1 MTVRNREETNG
12 SAEGLSLF
20 RRSRNLL
27 LGGLT
32 FFFFL
37 FAVSPLLLIVYVAW
51 DQGKSALNWNFVSSM
66 PSGFPL
72 GSEGGILNG
81 IVGSLVLVV
90 IASALSVPVGIW
102 AGLYLWQDGKSRSAG
117 MVRLLSDL
125 LLGVPSVVWGIVGFY
140 VFSTST
146 GWGFHWG
153 FSALAGG
160 LTLGFIMIPIVT
172 RVTEQALRDVPM
184 SFIEGSYAL
193 GATRW
198 QTMRSVALPGATA
211 GIGTGILLGILNV
224 LGQTAPLVFTNY
236 YNTGIPSSL
245 VGSQGA
251 VGDLAM
257 QIFIYVHEP
266 SQLLHVKAMAAS
278 LVLLGIVLALD
289 LGIRLMTWGSRKI
302 AGRTR

>member
-1 MTVRNREETNG
+1 MDHSRASLSFHRRFRNAILG
-12 SAEGLSLF
+12 S
-20 RRSRNLL
+20 
-27 LGGLT
+27 LT
-32 FFFFL
+32 FLFFGV
-37 FAVSPLLLIVYVAW
+37 AVAPLLLIVYVAW
-51 DQGKSALNWNFVSSM
+51 DRGKSVLDWNFISTL
-66 PSGFPL
+66 PTGFPV

-81 IVGSLVLVV
+81 IAGSMILVV
-90 IASALSVPVGIW
+90 LASSLSVPVGIW
-102 AGLYLWQDGKSRSAG
+102 AGMYLWQEGKNPAARV
-117 MVRLLSDL
+117 VRLLSDL

-146 GWGFHWG
+146 GYGLHWG

-172 RVTEQALRDVPM
+172 RVTEQALRDVPI
-184 SFIEGSYAL
+184 SYIEGAFAL
-193 GATRW
+193 GASRW
-198 QTMRSVALPGATA
+198 QTLRGVALPGAMA

-236 YNTGIPSSL
+236 YNTGIPNSL

-266 SQLLHVKAMAAS
+266 SKVMHVKAMAAA
-278 LVLLGIVLALD
+278 LVLLAIVLVID
-289 LGIRLMTWGSRKI
+289 LGIRLLTWGSRKI
-302 AGRTR
+302 ASRVG

>member
-1 MTVRNREETNG
+1 MQGSPMNG
-12 SAEGLSLF
+12 ISEGLSPF
-20 RRSRNLL
+20 RRFRNLL

-32 FFFFL
+32 GLFFF

-51 DQGKSALNWNFVSSM
+51 NQGRSALNWEFISTL

-72 GSEGGILNG
+72 GTEGGILNG

-90 IASALSVPVGIW
+90 IASSLSVPVGIW
-102 AGLYLWQDGKSRSAG
+102 AGLYLWQDGKSRQAG
-117 MVRLLSDL
+117 LVRLLSDL

-146 GWGFHWG
+146 GMGFHWG
-153 FSALAGG
+153 FSAMAGG
-160 LTLGFIMIPIVT
+160 LTLGFIMVPIVT

-198 QTMRSVALPGATA
+198 QTMRSVALPGAMA

-289 LGIRLMTWGSRKI
+289 IGIRLMTWGSRKI
-302 AGRTR
+302 AGRVG